1 MDAGLADRQH
11 EIVKLRHFKGVTV
24 EDFVF
29 EEDDRVRVA
38 DRGLQQTLGV
48 GCRIG
53 HDDLEAGDMAVPVGI
68 ALRVLG
74 SHAGS
79 GTARAAEDDRRAHL
93 ATGHVERLGSG
104 VDDLVDRLHGEVEGH
119 ELDDRAKTGHGS
131 ADADTGKAMLGDR
144 GVNDATR
151 TEFLQQALGD
161 LVGALVL
168 GDFFAHD
175 ENVVAQAH
183 FFGHGVAKR
192 FANGHRHHFGAG
204 RDCRIGGN
212 FNLRLSCNRS
222 RRGRS
227 RSLSGCRLRR
237 FGLWSGDIACRFAV
251 LQQHGDRR
259 VDLDALGAGG
269 NQELADRAFVDGFD
283 FHRRLVRLDF
293 SDDVAGRHLVSLV
306 LQPFRERA
314 FLHRRGK
321 GGHKNFYWHVCP
333 SPDQSRISV

>member
-1 MDAGLADRQH
+1 M
-11 EIVKLRHFKGVTV
+11 
-24 EDFVF
+24 
-29 EEDDRVRVA
+29 
-38 DRGLQQTLGV
+38 
-48 GCRIG
+48 
-53 HDDLEAGDMAVPVGI
+53 
-68 ALRVLG
+68 LG

-192 FANGHRHHFGAG
+192 FANGHRHHFSASGD
-204 RDCRIGGN
+204 RRIGSH
-212 FNLRLSCNRS
+212 FDLRLGGNRCRR
-222 RRGRS
+222 RRGRCFAC
-227 RSLSGCRLRR
+227 SGSLRR
-237 FGLWSGDIACRFAV
+237 FGLRCGDIACTFAI
-251 LQQHGDRR
+251 LQQDRDRR
-259 VDLDALGAGG
+259 VDLNAFGAGG
-269 NQELADRAFVDGFD
+269 DQQLADRAFIDGFH
-283 FHRRLVRLDF
+283 FH
-293 SDDVAGRHLVSLV
+293 GGLVSLDLGNDVTGGDLVAFV
-306 LQPFRERA
+306 LQPFRECA

-321 GGHKNFYWHVCP
+321 GGHENFYWHV
-333 SPDQSRISV
+333 